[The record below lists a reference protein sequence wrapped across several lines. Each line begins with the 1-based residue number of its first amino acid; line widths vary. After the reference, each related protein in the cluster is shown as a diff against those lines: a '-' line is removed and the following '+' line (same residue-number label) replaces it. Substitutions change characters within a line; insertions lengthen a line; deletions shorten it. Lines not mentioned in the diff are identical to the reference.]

1 MALKVQRGA
10 QTTDQKRERE
20 REGGEAQSSEE
31 KARVSSARFFLFFFG
46 WVMGGGVYLGYLCA
60 CRPTHTCA
68 HVDQNIR
75 HLEHPANLKSEL
87 SKHHLEPG
95 P

>member
-31 KARVSSARFFLFFFG
+31 KARVSSACFVFFLYG
-46 WVMGGGVYLGYLCA
+46 PWGGFAWG
-60 CRPTHTCA
+60 TCA
-68 HVDQNIR
+68 HVDPHILVRMSTNT
-75 HLEHPANLKSEL
+75 
-87 SKHHLEPG
+87 
-95 P
+95 

>member
-31 KARVSSARFFLFFFG
+31 KARVSSARFFFVFFWMG
-46 WVMGGGVYLGYLCA
+46 HGGGLLGVLVRMSTHTYLCA
-60 CRPTHTCA
+60 CRPTHKA
-68 HVDQNIR
+68 HKV
-75 HLEHPANLKSEL
+75 
-87 SKHHLEPG
+87 PG
-95 P
+95 

>member
-31 KARVSSARFFLFFFG
+31 KARVSSARFFLFFLDG
-46 WVMGGGVYLGYLCA
+46 SWGGFTWG
-60 CRPTHTCA
+60 TCA
-68 HVDQNIR
+68 HVDPHILVR
-75 HLEHPANLKSEL
+75 MSTKT
-87 SKHHLEPG
+87 
-95 P
+95 

>member
-46 WVMGGGVYLGYLCA
+46 WVMGGVYLGYLCA

-68 HVDQNIR
+68 HVDQHIR
-75 HLEHPANLKSEL
+75 HLKHPANLKSEL

>member
-31 KARVSSARFFLFFFG
+31 KARVSSVCFFFG
-46 WVMGGGVYLGYLCA
+46 WALGGVAWGA
-60 CRPTHTCA
+60 CA
-68 HVDQNIR
+68 HVDQHILVRMSTNT
-75 HLEHPANLKSEL
+75 
-87 SKHHLEPG
+87 
-95 P
+95 

>member
-31 KARVSSARFFLFFFG
+31 KARVSSACFVFFLDG
-46 WVMGGGVYLGYLCA
+46 PWGGVCLGYLCA

-68 HVDQNIR
+68 HVDQHIR
-75 HLEHPANLKSEL
+75 HLKHPANLKSEL